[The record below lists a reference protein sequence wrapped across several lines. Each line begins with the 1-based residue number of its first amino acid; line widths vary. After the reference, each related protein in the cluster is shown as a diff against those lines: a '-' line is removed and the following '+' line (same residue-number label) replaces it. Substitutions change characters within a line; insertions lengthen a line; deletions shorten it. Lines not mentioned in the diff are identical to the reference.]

1 MGRQLGL
8 GLGRGRRLFDG
19 EFFLQ
24 WRLVLRRR
32 VVVLRGRGRWGRMRR
47 RQLTRGS

>member
-1 MGRQLGL
+1 MGRQL